1 VEPEEGGGAAGS
13 AREERTVG
21 PEEGGGAE
29 GSALGAWI
37 DLFAG
42 LDLKAVRSGAIVV
55 EVDVGARV
63 VGKGDAVPLSAHE
76 ARAYAGDQGRRTQGA
91 GRVHS
96 EGRRAGAAR

>member
-1 VEPEEGGGAAGS
+1 LGWEEQTVEPEEGGGAAGS

-21 PEEGGGAE
+21 PEEGGGTE

-42 LDLKAVRSGAIVV
+42 LDLGAVRLGAIVV

-63 VGKGDAVPLSAHE
+63 VGEGDAVP
-76 ARAYAGDQGRRTQGA
+76 
-91 GRVHS
+91 
-96 EGRRAGAAR
+96 